1 VIGSN
6 RLLVGVGAAA
16 FVLGTIGALLFGFD
30 LAADHRLE
38 PRANLTSSTIT
49 AITAS
54 DTAWMWG
61 CIAVGVLGAAL
72 IVVMVT
78 RIRRGY

>member
-1 VIGSN
+1 MLIA
-6 RLLVGVGAAA
+6 VGAAA
-16 FVLGTIGALLFGFD
+16 TVLGALGAILFGLD

-38 PRANLTSSTIT
+38 PQKHLTGSTIA

-61 CIAVGVLGAAL
+61 CIAVAVLGAAL
-72 IVVMVT
+72 LVVMIT

>member
-1 VIGSN
+1 MIGSN

-16 FVLGTIGALLFGFD
+16 FILGGLGALLFGLD

-38 PRANLTSSTIT
+38 PQKNLSSATIS

-72 IVVMVT
+72 LVVMIT